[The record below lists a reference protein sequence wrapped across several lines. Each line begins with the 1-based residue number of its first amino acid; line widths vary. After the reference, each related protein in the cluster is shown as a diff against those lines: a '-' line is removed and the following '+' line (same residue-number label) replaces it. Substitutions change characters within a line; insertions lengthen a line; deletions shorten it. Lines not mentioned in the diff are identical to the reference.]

1 MESIEILQKFFEAR
15 DITHLLHLH
24 TKCYA
29 EHKALNDFYDEWL
42 ELADS
47 FVEKYQGRFNV
58 RIEGKINITADTTLV
73 SDVYIRSL
81 YDFLSQVEAKVIG
94 NPDLLNIIADL
105 KGLINETLY
114 LLTLK

>member
-15 DITHLLHLH
+15 DTVHLLHLH

-29 EHKALNDFYDEWL
+29 EHKALNEFYEGWL
-42 ELADS
+42 DLADS

-58 RIEGKINITADTTLV
+58 RIEGKITITTDTTLV

-81 YDFLSQVEAKVIG
+81 YDFLTQLEITVTG

-105 KGLINETLY
+105 KGLVNETLY